1 MGSKDGSVGRL
12 SKCFTGQKTI
22 KLKSIKRRENKMIQ
36 SLGQVMLY
44 VNDQDKSREFWTEKL
59 GFNVTAEEDNGEGF
73 RWIEVAPD
81 GPGTSIVIHNK
92 DFISKMDPELN
103 LLTPSLMFFT
113 ENAEQLQKDL
123 QNKNVKVGEIMELP
137 SGKVFNFADY
147 EENYFAVME
156 RK

>member
-22 KLKSIKRRENKMIQ
+22 KLKLIKRRENKMIQ

-73 RWIEVAPD
+73 RWIEVAPEE
-81 GPGTSIVIHNK
+81 PGASIVIHNK
-92 DFISKMDPELN
+92 VFISKMDPELN

-113 ENAEQLQKDL
+113 ENAEQLKKDL